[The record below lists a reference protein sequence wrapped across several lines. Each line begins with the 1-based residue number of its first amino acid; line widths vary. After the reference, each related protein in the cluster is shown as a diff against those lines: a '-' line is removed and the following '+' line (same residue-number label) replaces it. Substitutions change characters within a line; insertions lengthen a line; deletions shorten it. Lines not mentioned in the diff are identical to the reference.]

1 MSYKVPGKYIMAA
14 AGMAVK
20 GREMLKCPEC
30 LERGGGDSLPEKRNL
45 QYIDSGGMIYGYG
58 IGILC
63 QFHE

>member
-1 MSYKVPGKYIMAA
+1 MAA